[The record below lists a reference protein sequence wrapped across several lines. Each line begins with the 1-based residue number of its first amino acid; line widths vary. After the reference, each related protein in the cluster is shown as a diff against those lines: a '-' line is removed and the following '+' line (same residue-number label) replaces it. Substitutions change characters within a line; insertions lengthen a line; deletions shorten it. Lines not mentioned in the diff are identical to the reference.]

1 MVTITEL
8 PIGVWTHDYKEV
20 LEELCMNNDKESGKP
35 LLKNYEDLYNHV
47 DIRFDL
53 YLEPDYF
60 YEAQDNLIEFEKKF
74 HLTSTWR
81 TSNMVAFDTN
91 MSIKKYECAG
101 NLIEEFYT
109 SRLRKYEERRVREI
123 EQLKQ
128 NAIEADAKA
137 RFLRGVLNDTIDL
150 RRKSDS
156 DIVAIMKKHD
166 LPGISGPKD
175 LESVDS
181 YDYLLRLRID
191 RVKASAIVEAENAV
205 MRAKE
210 QLEALEKTTASE
222 LWLNDLDAFISSWNS
237 MKSDREALLSNEVKP
252 KSKVKSKK

>member
-1 MVTITEL
+1 MT
-8 PIGVWTHDYKEV
+8 
-20 LEELCMNNDKESGKP
+20 
-35 LLKNYEDLYNHV
+35 
-47 DIRFDL
+47 
-53 YLEPDYF
+53 
-60 YEAQDNLIEFEKKF
+60 
-74 HLTSTWR
+74 
-81 TSNMVAFDTN
+81 
-91 MSIKKYECAG
+91 IKKYECAG

-109 SRLRKYEERRVREI
+109 SRISKYEERRVREI

-156 DIVAIMKKHD
+156 DIVAIMKEHD

-237 MKSDREALLSNEVKP
+237 MKSEREALLSNEVKP
-252 KSKVKSKK
+252 KSKTKSKK